1 MLLHFKKSNEIVETW
16 SPHCKNLAFK
26 DPQSLN
32 FHNRTDASVYT
43 VHGSPKAVFC
53 YYLAS
58 IRKEFQAAL
67 YTVRVV
73 TIEELI

>member
-1 MLLHFKKSNEIVETW
+1 MV
-16 SPHCKNLAFK
+16 KNFELALGAYC
-26 DPQSLN
+26 PN
-32 FHNRTDASVYT
+32 IYT

-73 TIEELI
+73 TIEELIYFCTQTLYFEPPQLYVFYSAS